1 MTGPRLE
8 DSEPAYQVLRVIALR
23 DGDILPGDVADEGF
37 QVEEAEQILELFSK
51 AGFLEKNG
59 DAYSMDIS
67 SLKQKWVDLW
77 NDEIGQEMDPSGKR
91 EQFLDKYFDLYISEV
106 ENSTIRDMLVDD
118 FFQGMRE
125 FAERD
130 DFTPDWVE
138 IWLMTLKQNYETVQS
153 PRELF
158 QDAVDEME

>member
-67 SLKQKWVDLW
+67 SLKQKWIELW
-77 NDEIGQEMDPSGKR
+77 NDEIGQELDPSGKR